1 MCFMSHWIAMPLSLH
16 EVNGLHRSILMHSSS
31 SLQPYS
37 VDGESER
44 YKVVSTRT
52 NFRYAAKH

>member
-1 MCFMSHWIAMPLSLH
+1 MPLSLH